1 VSSGPDRAGG
11 DAARA
16 ARMPSAPRTGRMRP
30 PRGGAARADTVRTE
44 DQRVLA
50 AVLREVRAAVAAGTT
65 LAGAVELAER
75 AGCSRKQVRD
85 VLASLEQQG
94 IVRRRQGAATEVD
107 PIALRMSVR
116 FEDQLEHEVLLRQ
129 HGYEAGVEVID
140 IHEIPL
146 APDIA
151 ALLMAQPG
159 GRAARVVKRWRA
171 DGAVAMVAFGT
182 VALPPEGALLDELG
196 DSIYSATAAVWGEAV
211 AWEVATP
218 SAEVLSDA
226 DAALFERPPGTPIL
240 TLDVVGIGLSGRRHF
255 HARELHD
262 PAAVTYS
269 MMRTIRPPQV
279 FSTARYQF

>member
-1 VSSGPDRAGG
+1 VTRERAH
-11 DAARA
+11 A
-16 ARMPSAPRTGRMRP
+16 
-30 PRGGAARADTVRTE
+30 VRTE

-50 AVLREVRAAVAAGTT
+50 GVLREVRGAVAAGTT
-65 LAGAVELAER
+65 LPGEMEIAER

-85 VLASLEQQG
+85 ALASLEQQG

-107 PIALRMSVR
+107 PVALRMSVR

-129 HGYEAGVEVID
+129 HGYDATVEVVDVAEAPLPAD
-140 IHEIPL
+140 IS
-146 APDIA
+146 
-151 ALLMAQPG
+151 ALLMAAPG
-159 GRAARVVKRWRA
+159 TRAARVVKRWRA
-171 DGAVAMVAFGT
+171 DGVVAMVASGT
-182 VALPPEGALLDELG
+182 VALPPGAGIDGLG
-196 DSIYSATAAVWGEAV
+196 DSIYTVTTALWGEAV

-218 SAEVLSDA
+218 SAEVLSEA
-226 DAALFERPPGTPIL
+226 DAALFERAPGTPVL

-262 PAAVTYS
+262 PSTVSYS